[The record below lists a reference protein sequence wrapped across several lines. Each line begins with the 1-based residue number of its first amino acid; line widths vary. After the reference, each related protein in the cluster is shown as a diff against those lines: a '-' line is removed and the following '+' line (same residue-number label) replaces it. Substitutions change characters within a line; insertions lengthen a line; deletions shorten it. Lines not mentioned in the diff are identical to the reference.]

1 MTAKQDDNRG
11 LAGELAAMLQQQF
24 PGIEVGVE
32 HSARWNRMCVT
43 FRWQGFSDLLPEERF
58 HRLASVIPAE
68 FRDNQLSGFVWLE
81 MAPDETVDAFLKL
94 PRSED
99 LAREEPSIY
108 AGLIDVVFFDRLDSS
123 LGNDPGKT
131 CPGDFSNTSSVL
143 SAAGYSV
150 AKITKAKCVF
160 IRHGVY
166 CDCQVLQSVRPTL
179 AELHTGAA

>member
-1 MTAKQDDNRG
+1 ME
-11 LAGELAAMLQQQF
+11 LAGELATMLQPQF

-43 FRWQGFSDLLPEERF
+43 FRWEGFCGLLPEERF
-58 HRLASVIPAE
+58 HRLASVIPVG
-68 FRDNQLSGFVWLE
+68 FRDDRLNGFVWLE
-81 MAPDETVDAFLKL
+81 LAPGETVEGFLKL

-108 AGLIDVVFFDRLDSS
+108 AGLIDAGFFDGLAGS

-131 CPGDFSNTSSVL
+131 CPGDFSTTSSIL
-143 SAAGYSV
+143 SAAGYAA